1 MTDTNTDL
9 FHIMYTCRSMR
20 RLKPDP
26 VPDELIYQILDA
38 GVRAPSGGG
47 VQAWRF
53 VVVTDP
59 EIRSQIAKVYQR
71 GWDIAEK
78 NYLDAGAKMDGNMR
92 AARYLADHFAEVPVM
107 LFACLRTRK
116 IHAQRLA
123 GPNAINF
130 ARLLG
135 GSVFPAIQNI
145 LLACRALGLGATLTG
160 VTCQYED
167 EVRKILSLPDSITTY
182 GLITI
187 GYPMG
192 KFGPVSRELVE
203 QVTWRDHHGTPF
215 TRPVGYVAPAPVG
228 KNERAEQ

>member
-1 MTDTNTDL
+1 MADTDL
-9 FHIMYTCRSMR
+9 FHVMYTCRSMR

-26 VPDELIYQILDA
+26 VPDEIIYKILDA
-38 GVRAPSGGG
+38 GIHAPSGGG

-53 VVVTDP
+53 LVVTDP
-59 EIRSQIAKVYQR
+59 DIKQQIAEIYRR

-78 NYLDAGAKMDGNMR
+78 RYLAAGAKMDGNMR
-92 AARYLADHFAEVPVM
+92 AARYLADHMAEVPVM

-116 IHAQRLA
+116 LHQQRLA
-123 GPNAINF
+123 GPNAIDF

-135 GSVFPAIQNI
+135 GSIYPAVQNI

-167 EVRKILSLPDSITTY
+167 EVRQILSLPDSVTTY
-182 GLITI
+182 GMITM

-192 KFGPVSRELVE
+192 KFGSVSRVPVE
-203 QVTWRDHHGTPF
+203 QVTWKNRYGTPF
-215 TRPVGYVAPAPVG
+215 PAST
-228 KNERAEQ
+228 